1 MSPHPALLAVRRADD
16 RRPTLTRQEPGVS
29 GRRSPAPQPHPV
41 SLPLGSCPDGDLSP
55 RRLDFSPT
63 ELVPRAHRSP
73 SPSSPGPLRQDN
85 LHHLTERET
94 GFREAQ

>member
-55 RRLDFSPT
+55 RRWISP
-63 ELVPRAHRSP
+63 PP
-73 SPSSPGPLRQDN
+73 SWCLGPTAAPLPPPQGLCDK
-85 LHHLTERET
+85 TT
-94 GFREAQ
+94 CTT